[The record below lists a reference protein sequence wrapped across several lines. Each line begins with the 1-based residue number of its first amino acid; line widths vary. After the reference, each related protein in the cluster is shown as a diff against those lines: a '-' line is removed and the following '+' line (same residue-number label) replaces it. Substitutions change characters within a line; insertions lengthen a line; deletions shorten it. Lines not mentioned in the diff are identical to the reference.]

1 MAHMTGV
8 MTRSLAAAAT
18 LALTLA
24 PSAGGPVTAGA
35 NPAEGDAG
43 YSKTQNVMSLANS
56 DGVPGRLYVTN
67 QFTVSRGGDIV
78 DYVAGNSGDGS
89 MLAAE
94 YKAVETGKTTQE
106 RVKAGQRVLPWS
118 VSIAYG
124 LNGPQVKPSQ
134 IAGAS
139 GLVDIR
145 ITVEPNAAVSN
156 GYAENSIP
164 VVAFT
169 VPSSVSDDI
178 TVGDG
183 MTLTTQGSDM
193 LVSGVGE
200 PGKRT
205 VFDCYMNAKNFS
217 MSQLAFVTVQADDT
231 ASFVDEVT
239 AVSDRADALVNT
251 LVVTGSASDRKLIE
265 QLTAMRD
272 REQKLGEKAIKEKT
286 AAHKAAFS
294 YMAHYVGSYTTHL
307 SGSIGSSTQMQAL
320 IGTAGELTGDTP
332 MAQAVTDLANAV
344 NAVSAAHEHDG
355 AVHAIDDLIQRI
367 RQRGTSGLAD
377 EISQTMAQESTEGA
391 TAYKAGQSQ
400 LSNAMIPY
408 SMAYT
413 DVYTKH
419 LSELTGGTSAGA
431 ARYQQQAIDA
441 ANEEFS
447 TSADLQDDNQK
458 VQSAMDALAAASEHT
473 GAANALQQIS
483 IQFAGA
489 LTSTASTGDA
499 QGGDAAADRVRYGW
513 AGSDTTSMAAKAER
527 KRLAAVSKQEREE
540 AERKAQALASG
551 KTDDDSQSG
560 MSIGDVMGNA
570 SGLGMLGG
578 AVKSDGKGGN
588 KDSGDGKDG
597 NASGSG
603 SSSATGTASG
613 SKSASVPKFS
623 PVYGIAGMNPR
634 SPLQSTSSELID
646 ETVAI
651 GDVSDMLVQAAQS
664 LAGSGSG
671 SASVDGKPVARLAAA
686 LRRLSCDGANAYSD
700 HCIADG
706 RHSYDVLSDWNRHT
720 EDLRLL
726 IIMPAV

>member
-1 MAHMTGV
+1 
-8 MTRSLAAAAT
+8 
-18 LALTLA
+18 
-24 PSAGGPVTAGA
+24 
-35 NPAEGDAG
+35 
-43 YSKTQNVMSLANS
+43 
-56 DGVPGRLYVTN
+56 
-67 QFTVSRGGDIV
+67 
-78 DYVAGNSGDGS
+78 
-89 MLAAE
+89 
-94 YKAVETGKTTQE
+94 
-106 RVKAGQRVLPWS
+106 
-118 VSIAYG
+118 
-124 LNGPQVKPSQ
+124 
-134 IAGAS
+134 
-139 GLVDIR
+139 
-145 ITVEPNAAVSN
+145 
-156 GYAENSIP
+156 
-164 VVAFT
+164 
-169 VPSSVSDDI
+169 
-178 TVGDG
+178 
-183 MTLTTQGSDM
+183 
-193 LVSGVGE
+193 
-200 PGKRT
+200 
-205 VFDCYMNAKNFS
+205 
-217 MSQLAFVTVQADDT
+217 
-231 ASFVDEVT
+231 
-239 AVSDRADALVNT
+239 
-251 LVVTGSASDRKLIE
+251 
-265 QLTAMRD
+265 
-272 REQKLGEKAIKEKT
+272 
-286 AAHKAAFS
+286 
-294 YMAHYVGSYTTHL
+294 
-307 SGSIGSSTQMQAL
+307 
-320 IGTAGELTGDTP
+320 
-332 MAQAVTDLANAV
+332 
-344 NAVSAAHEHDG
+344 
-355 AVHAIDDLIQRI
+355 
-367 RQRGTSGLAD
+367 
-377 EISQTMAQESTEGA
+377 MAQESTEGA

-527 KRLAAVSKQEREE
+527 KRLAAVSRQEREE

-603 SSSATGTASG
+603 SSSAAGTASG

-664 LAGSGSG
+664 LAGRGSG
-671 SASVDGKPVARLAAA
+671 GGSAAVAGKPVARLAAA